1 MTTTTHEKLAAAVEQ
16 RNRAIRLGE
25 LAHLLGVSRSGF
37 LCGEPVTSVYGVGL
51 TQSGL
56 AQLGAVGHCGKVHA
70 CPECSAQICRH
81 RREEVTT
88 ALEGFYDSDPD
99 QRKRVYLVTLTV
111 RHNHSESAIS
121 VRHGIE
127 KGWRALM
134 ANHTTKKMR
143 KSGFLHGV
151 IRTIEATYG
160 GNGWHFHIHAVVMLD
175 LERDP
180 YDGRGHHILQRRWLE
195 VWERGTLRKLA
206 SGKLGGVPDAR
217 YGVKFD
223 LIQKGDL
230 QSLVEYITK
239 MGQTVPKGV
248 AKAAKVQ
255 QKQEF
260 RAHASEVTYGAN
272 KKGRAGNRSPF
283 EVLDNMVSILES
295 ANVDFDHVRAC
306 MIAAWYRL
314 AAENGEDA
322 ALGGAWR
329 LSMPERAK
337 ILLRGVADE
346 GKCAE
351 FWRDLKI
358 WSEWAAASHGMR
370 AYTWSR
376 GLKDLYLIDEVDDAA
391 AATLEDSAMMES
403 ERLLGGIDATILMD
417 KRTFLPRVEAVTA
430 GCDTW
435 GAARE
440 AVRALLAEKGIA
452 LVDAEVV
459 RAEWE
464 SYMEHQRV
472 MAWLSRHE
480 RNFDELQEEDFAL
493 AESVREFV
501 VAHEACR
508 SLDPE
513 VTPVQVM
520 VDLVHIAQKPP
531 GYGIAHLPVKKQNAI
546 RWERAWGQE
555 NGLTRRLFDLS

>member
-1 MTTTTHEKLAAAVEQ
+1 MTTHEKLKAAIEQ
-16 RNRAIRLGE
+16 RNRALRLGE
-25 LAHLLGVSRSGF
+25 LAHLLSVSRSGF

-56 AQLGAVGHCGKVHA
+56 AQLGAVGHCGKVHT

-81 RREEVTT
+81 RREEVAT

-99 QRKRVYLVTLTV
+99 QRKQVYLVTLTV
-111 RHNHSESAIS
+111 RHNKAERAIS

-127 KGWRALM
+127 AGWRALM

-151 IRTIEATYG
+151 IRTIEATHG
-160 GNGWHFHIHAVVMLD
+160 ERGWHFHIHAVVMLD

-180 YDGRGHHILQRRWLE
+180 YDGRGHHILQKRWSE
-195 VWERGTLRKLA
+195 VWERGTLRRLP
-206 SGKLGGVPDAR
+206 SGKMGGVPDVR
-217 YGVKFD
+217 YGVRFD
-223 LIQKGDL
+223 PIQRGDL

-239 MGQTVPKGV
+239 MGGDVPKGV

-255 QKQEF
+255 QKNEF
-260 RAHASEVTYGAN
+260 RLHASEVVYGAN
-272 KKGRAGNRSPF
+272 KKGRLGNRTPF
-283 EVLDNMVSILES
+283 EVLDNLVGILED
-295 ANVDFDHVRAC
+295 ADIDFDHARDCA
-306 MIAAWYRL
+306 IAAWHRL

-337 ILLRGVADE
+337 VLLRGVADE
-346 GKCAE
+346 EQRAE

-376 GLKDLYLIDEVDDAA
+376 GLKDLYLIAEVDDAE

-403 ERLLGGIDATILMD
+403 ERLLGGIDATIIMD
-417 KRTFLPRVEAVTA
+417 RATFLPRVEAVTA

-435 GAARE
+435 SDARE
-440 AVRALLAEKGIA
+440 AVRALLAEKGVT

-464 SYMEHQRV
+464 KYCERQRV

-480 RNFDELQEEDFAL
+480 RNFAELQEADFAL
-493 AESVREFV
+493 AEAVRAFV
-501 VAHEACR
+501 MEHEACR
-508 SLDPE
+508 GLDPD
-513 VTPVQVM
+513 TASVQVM
-520 VDLVHIAQKPP
+520 VDLVHVAQKPP
-531 GYGIAHLPVKKQNAI
+531 GYGIAHLPVAKQKKI
-546 RWERAWGQE
+546 RWERVWGQE
-555 NGLTRRLFDLS
+555 NGLTRRLFDLH

>member
-1 MTTTTHEKLAAAVEQ
+1 MTTTHEALKAAVEQ
-16 RNRAIRLGE
+16 RNRALRLGE
-25 LAHLLGVSRSGF
+25 LAHLLSVSRSGF
-37 LCGEPVTSVYGVGL
+37 LCGKPVTSTYGIGL

-56 AQLGAVGHCGKVHA
+56 AQLGAVGHCGKVHT

-81 RREEVTT
+81 RREEVAT

-111 RHNHSESAIS
+111 RHNRKERAIS

-134 ANHTTKKMR
+134 ANHTTKRMR

-151 IRTIEATYG
+151 IRTIEATHG
-160 GNGWHFHIHAVVMLD
+160 ESGWHFHIHAIVMLD
-175 LERDP
+175 TAKDP
-180 YDGRGHHILQRRWLE
+180 YHGNGHHILQRRWSE
-195 VWERGTLRKLA
+195 VWERGTLRKLS
-206 SGKLGGVPDAR
+206 SGKMGGVPDVR
-217 YGVKFD
+217 YGVRFD
-223 LIQKGDL
+223 PIKRGDL

-239 MGQTVPKGV
+239 MGGDIPAGM

-260 RAHASEVTYGAN
+260 RASASETVYGAN
-272 KKGRAGNRSPF
+272 KKGRKGNRSPF
-283 EVLDNMVSILES
+283 EVLDTMVTILED
-295 ANVDFDHVRAC
+295 ADVDFDAARSC
-306 MIAAWYRL
+306 MIAAWHRL

-337 ILLRGVADE
+337 ILLRGVTDE
-346 GKCAE
+346 EKRAQ
-351 FWRDLKI
+351 FYSDLKI

-376 GLKDLYLIDEVDDAA
+376 GLKARYLIDEVDDVE

-440 AVRALLAEKGIA
+440 AVRALLAEKGID
-452 LVDAEVV
+452 LVDADVV

-464 SYMEHQRV
+464 KYAEHQRV

-480 RNFDELQEEDFAL
+480 RNFDELQEEDFTL
-493 AESVREFV
+493 AEAVREFV

-508 SLDPE
+508 GLDPE
-513 VTPVQVM
+513 VAPVQVM